1 MHVSFSGFSPFI
13 FSTHMLKTRSQAEI
27 HIFLNIL
34 PMHFKQNL
42 VVTTKIN
49 VIPRVDQ
56 RFNLARWGKL
66 EKDFDFPLCF
76 ATRKADFF
84 FFLSLLEKQRSGH
97 PQRNEQVWPFISMSA
112 YITNQHKKSLSW
124 VEKIC

>member
-1 MHVSFSGFSPFI
+1 MF
-13 FSTHMLKTRSQAEI
+13 
-27 HIFLNIL
+27 NIL
-34 PMHFKQNL
+34 LMYFKQIQNL

-84 FFLSLLEKQRSGH
+84 FFFLSLLEKQRSGH

-124 VEKIC
+124 VEKVC

>member
-1 MHVSFSGFSPFI
+1 
-13 FSTHMLKTRSQAEI
+13 
-27 HIFLNIL
+27 
-34 PMHFKQNL
+34 MHFKQIRNL

-84 FFLSLLEKQRSGH
+84 FLSFFVRETEIRPSPEK
-97 PQRNEQVWPFISMSA
+97 
-112 YITNQHKKSLSW
+112 
-124 VEKIC
+124 